1 MTDTSSHSDAPLSS
15 PFQEEID
22 LDNYYASESS
32 KRVLLSINQAVA
44 DGTRLMVLTGEE
56 GSGKTMLCNK
66 LDRDPQ
72 DVFTTV
78 FFPRTVDSFED
89 VVRIVALGLG
99 LDLKQGDESRTVD
112 TLLDEISEVMVQG
125 GLPLFLIFDEAE
137 NIYLATLERIRKM
150 LDRLSEDG
158 GRIHVLFAGRKTFLE
173 NCQQLSMCAF
183 TNNEEYQINLDPLSE
198 EETVSYIQYCS
209 SKIPGIDSVAL
220 FTPEVIKNIYEI
232 SGGNFRMINILAE
245 EAVQK
250 DGDDTSFMVLLENVK
265 EEGQGEAKG
274 RDVFQLV
281 QQYFQQYRSYLPY
294 AAVFAGIL
302 CIGGVFLFSSDNE
315 ETDTA
320 AAPPAEILREV
331 EKPVVIKIEPAKQVE
346 AEIST
351 SVKIPNVVSVQET
364 SPPIVTNDE
373 PKQIAT
379 ENVAQQLPEVEIEV
393 EQQTKFSDPSQ
404 EQPVQI
410 EDDPVQ
416 EVVAQEAK
424 PVKPIIET
432 PVEDVVEIVTLVRDS
447 KTKKRPGRLPKTTQ
461 VTIKE
466 QIKKEKSRNEVREVI
481 ASNAHFTIEQLYK
494 KRLMAGSSWYNNQ
507 KNDKY
512 TVQLMVLTSET
523 AEKNLKKMLR
533 EDRYR
538 QEAGNFY
545 IFKKLSTSDTLFV
558 FYGEYSTIAKARL
571 AQNSLP
577 RFLRDH
583 KPYAISIK
591 GAMAKVR
598 R

>member
-1 MTDTSSHSDAPLSS
+1 MTDTSSHSDDPLSS

-346 AEIST
+346 TGMST
-351 SVKIPNVVSVQET
+351 SVKIPNAVSVQET